1 MKIGVPKEAQPD
13 ERRVALVPDNVARLV
28 RTGLEVLVEAGAG
41 DASFFPDSGY
51 QEAGAKIV
59 SDAATLYKEADV
71 VVKVGPP
78 TDRNG
83 VDEVDLLHEGS
94 VLIGLLNP
102 LGDPALAQKL
112 ASRNITSFS
121 MELIPRIT
129 RAQSMDALSS
139 QANLAGY
146 KAVILAAN
154 ALPKFFPMLMT
165 AAGVI
170 PPAKVL
176 VIGAG
181 VAGLQAIATA
191 RRLGAVVEAFDIR
204 PAAKEEVQSLGA
216 KFVEVALEE
225 ETAAEGG
232 YAKEVSEEA
241 KRREQEVLNEHIAAS
256 NVVITTALVP
266 GRRAPV
272 LVTAEAVNGMAPGS
286 VIVDLAAEQGGNCE
300 LTEAGKDVVHN
311 GVKIIGPVNLPSSV
325 SVHASQLYS
334 RNIFSLLQLLT
345 KDNNLNLDFEDS
357 IINATCLT
365 HEGTIRPER
374 VRDALAVL
382 KG

>member
-28 RTGLEVLVEAGAG
+28 GTGLEVLVEAGAG
-41 DASFFPDSGY
+41 DTALFPDSAY

-59 SDAATLYKEADV
+59 SDAATLYKESDV

-78 TDRNG
+78 VDRDG
-83 VDEVDLLHEGS
+83 VKEVDLLHEGS

-102 LGDPALAQKL
+102 LGDPALAQLL
-112 ASRNITSFS
+112 ASRNVTSFS
-121 MELIPRIT
+121 MELVPRIT

-139 QANLAGY
+139 QANLSGY

-272 LVTAEAVNGMAPGS
+272 LVTTEAVNGMSPGS

-311 GVKIIGPVNLPSSV
+311 GVQIIGPINLPSSV
-325 SVHASQLYS
+325 AVHASQLYS
-334 RNIFSLLQLLT
+334 RNIYSLLQLLI
-345 KDNNLNLDFEDS
+345 KDGVLNLDFEDS

-365 HEGTIRPER
+365 HEGAIRPER